1 MVAVVPL
8 VLMLLGD
15 RRGRADRQRHGSADH
30 RQDESHRVPQLA
42 FCLPTGL
49 ADGLAGPGID
59 RSSRYK
65 GGKAP
70 DSPQYRGLV
79 VAEPGKTATAG
90 VDLVAQTHVN
100 PYTEARREWNER
112 YGDYI
117 QQARHWRMMAIISG
131 LAALVAVI
139 GIAYIGA
146 QGKIV
151 PYVVQVDKLGE
162 AAAVSRAGEARLTE
176 N

>member
-1 MVAVVPL
+1 VVVVVPL

-30 RQDESHRVPQLA
+30 GQDESHRVPQLA

-79 VAEPGKTATAG
+79 VAAAIWFPRSPSRCGEGIRQMGSFLCVLNT
-90 VDLVAQTHVN
+90 L
-100 PYTEARREWNER
+100 
-112 YGDYI
+112 
-117 QQARHWRMMAIISG
+117 WRCG
-131 LAALVAVI
+131 
-139 GIAYIGA
+139 
-146 QGKIV
+146 
-151 PYVVQVDKLGE
+151 
-162 AAAVSRAGEARLTE
+162 
-176 N
+176 